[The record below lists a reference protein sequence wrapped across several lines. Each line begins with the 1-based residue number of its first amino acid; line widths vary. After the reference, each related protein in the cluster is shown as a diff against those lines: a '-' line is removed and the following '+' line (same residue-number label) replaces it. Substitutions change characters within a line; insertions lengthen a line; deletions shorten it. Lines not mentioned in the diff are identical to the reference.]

1 MYKLISNLS
10 IVFGSLATLT
20 VFFNYYLLLGLLLS
34 LLGFITSVFSI
45 FYETKYQIERKF
57 FSKSYIGLFLS
68 SIPVLF
74 IIYMVVVLKD

>member
-20 VFFNYYLLLGLLLS
+20 VFFNYYLLFGLFLS
-34 LLGFITSVFSI
+34 LLGFIASVFSI
-45 FYETKYQIERKF
+45 FYETKYQIERKI

-68 SIPVLF
+68 SVPVLF
-74 IIYMVVVLKD
+74 IIYIVVVLKD